1 MNKVIV
7 TADKAGNVISTS
19 QNNSEWG
26 YIRVEQLRA
35 TIDDQ
40 GFARKTVLSALIYG
54 KVADLTDFG
63 WKAGTELPGR
73 IVVVESTTPF
83 NPKAPEKDL
92 KVAGS
97 TGIVCMLGN
106 EPIYRKNAYKSDAS
120 ATDSTIEHTN
130 GEEIRAAYAATRS
143 NSAVT
148 PNAEFS
154 M

>member
-7 TADKAGNVISTS
+7 TADKAGNVINTS
-19 QNNSEWG
+19 QNNPEWG

-54 KVADLTDFG
+54 KVADLSDFG
-63 WKAGTELPGR
+63 WKAGTELPGK

-83 NPKAPEKDL
+83 NEKNPEKDL

-97 TGIVCMLGN
+97 TGIVCMLGS
-106 EPIYRKNAYKSDAS
+106 EPIYRKNMYKADPS

-130 GEEIRAAYAATRS
+130 GEEIRAAYVAARS
-143 NSAVT
+143 NAAIT
-148 PNAEFS
+148 PNGEFS